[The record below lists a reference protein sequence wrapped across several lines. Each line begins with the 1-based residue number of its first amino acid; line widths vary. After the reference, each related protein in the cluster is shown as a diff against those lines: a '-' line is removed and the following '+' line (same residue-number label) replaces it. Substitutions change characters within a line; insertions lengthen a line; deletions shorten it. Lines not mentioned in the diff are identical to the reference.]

1 MMENATRSSSIKNI
15 QKQNLDPKKFKK
27 KGENLDA
34 ILELKS
40 QVITLNT
47 NVRNI

>member
-1 MMENATRSSSIKNI
+1 MMGNATRSSSIKNI
-15 QKQNLDPKKFKK
+15 QRNLDPKKKI
-27 KGENLDA
+27 GENLDV

-40 QVITLNT
+40 QVITLNR